1 MCLFFCNES
10 SQRNCFQIE
19 RVCGKHLSIRDQ
31 GKKLG
36 IKVPGRSHAWA
47 LQLWEGVTWGA
58 CMGPCWEQSP
68 MGQHG
73 QSAGSAPEH
82 SAEVDASCV
91 HWMGFPDG
99 YVCLSGA
106 ITASGKLL
114 LYWKLAVRES

>member
-1 MCLFFCNES
+1 
-10 SQRNCFQIE
+10 
-19 RVCGKHLSIRDQ
+19 
-31 GKKLG
+31 
-36 IKVPGRSHAWA
+36 
-47 LQLWEGVTWGA
+47 
-58 CMGPCWEQSP
+58 MGPCREQSL

-114 LYWKLAVRES
+114 LYWKLAIRESQISFLNMILKHFLQLKW

>member
-1 MCLFFCNES
+1 
-10 SQRNCFQIE
+10 
-19 RVCGKHLSIRDQ
+19 
-31 GKKLG
+31 
-36 IKVPGRSHAWA
+36 
-47 LQLWEGVTWGA
+47 
-58 CMGPCWEQSP
+58 